1 MHFHNGTTGSEQKF
15 DRYSEAQDRQFEHA
29 AFADVKE
36 RMLPINRSPEMTAA
50 QERAKELRTRLA
62 SLEDWG
68 RTVAGWAA
76 TWRNNGL
83 DVAGV
88 TVALDE
94 AVRAV
99 KSAQVKVH
107 AEQMAVGVVIQ
118 DLQGVK

>member
-1 MHFHNGTTGSEQKF
+1 MHFHNGTTGSEREF

-29 AFADVKE
+29 KFADVKE

-50 QERAKELRTRLA
+50 QERSKELRTRLA

-68 RTVAGWAA
+68 RTVAGWASA
-76 TWRNNGL
+76 WRNNGL
-83 DVAGV
+83 DVAAV

-99 KSAQVKVH
+99 KSAQVKVN

-118 DLQGVK
+118 DLQGE